1 MAETIRLNKVLRELN
16 ISIDRAVD
24 FLETKGI
31 EVEKRPTTK
40 ISSEVYQVLSDEFE
54 TDANKKVASKEVSEA
69 KLKEKEALR
78 VEREKEIEAKL
89 QKEEAAKVE
98 VVKAKSTLEGPKQV
112 GKIDLDTKK
121 QKVEPSADA
130 TPPQEKEN
138 TEEVKEP
145 TEKEVSVTDSNSDES
160 KVVEEVNASKGEFGI
175 SYQLRRPVSELIN
188 ERLPATIE
196 LVVISAL
203 IALIS
208 GTLLGVYTGINRKS
222 FVSDIILAV
231 SLLGVSL
238 PTFVIGIL
246 FIYLFAVILGILPS
260 FGRGEVVD
268 LGFWTTGFLSI
279 SGWKAI
285 ILPSVTLSL
294 FQMTYIIRLVRAEM
308 MEILQTDYIKFARAR
323 GISENSIKY
332 KHALKNGLIPVIT
345 IAGINIGTL
354 IAFSIIT
361 ETVFQWPGMGFLFIQ
376 AVQFVDIPI
385 MSAYL
390 VFIAFVFVMI
400 NFIVDI
406 LYYFIDPRI
415 RVKGDVSSG

>member
-1 MAETIRLNKVLRELN
+1 
-16 ISIDRAVD
+16 
-24 FLETKGI
+24 
-31 EVEKRPTTK
+31 
-40 ISSEVYQVLSDEFE
+40 
-54 TDANKKVASKEVSEA
+54 
-69 KLKEKEALR
+69 
-78 VEREKEIEAKL
+78 
-89 QKEEAAKVE
+89 
-98 VVKAKSTLEGPKQV
+98 
-112 GKIDLDTKK
+112 
-121 QKVEPSADA
+121 
-130 TPPQEKEN
+130 
-138 TEEVKEP
+138 
-145 TEKEVSVTDSNSDES
+145 
-160 KVVEEVNASKGEFGI
+160 
-175 SYQLRRPVSELIN
+175 
-188 ERLPATIE
+188 
-196 LVVISAL
+196 
-203 IALIS
+203 
-208 GTLLGVYTGINRKS
+208 
-222 FVSDIILAV
+222 
-231 SLLGVSL
+231 LLGVSL

-268 LGFWTTGFLSI
+268 LGFWTTGFLTI
-279 SGWKAI
+279 TGLKAI